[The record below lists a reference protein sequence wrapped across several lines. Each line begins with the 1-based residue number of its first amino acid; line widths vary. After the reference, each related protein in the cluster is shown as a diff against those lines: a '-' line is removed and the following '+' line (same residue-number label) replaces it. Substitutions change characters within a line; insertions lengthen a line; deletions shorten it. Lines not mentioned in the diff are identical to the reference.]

1 MGETKKELI
10 GAIINKL
17 NESSVS
23 DLHHLVEILYAEELN
38 NLKQGETHGL

>member
-1 MGETKKELI
+1 MKEDKKELI

-23 DLHHLVEILYAEELN
+23 DLHQLVEILYEEELSRIIN
-38 NLKQGETHGL
+38 

>member
-1 MGETKKELI
+1 MSEDKKELI

-23 DLHHLVEILYAEELN
+23 DLHQLVEILYEEELSKTIN
-38 NLKQGETHGL
+38 

>member
-1 MGETKKELI
+1 MNSKKELI

-23 DLHHLVEILYAEELN
+23 DLHQLVEILYENELL
-38 NLKQGETHGL
+38 NLKQGESNV

>member
-1 MGETKKELI
+1 MNENKKELI

-23 DLHHLVEILYAEELN
+23 DLHKLVEILYEEELSKITN
-38 NLKQGETHGL
+38 

>member
-1 MGETKKELI
+1 MSEDKKELI

-23 DLHHLVEILYAEELN
+23 DLHQLVEILYEEELN
-38 NLKQGETHGL
+38 QLNITH